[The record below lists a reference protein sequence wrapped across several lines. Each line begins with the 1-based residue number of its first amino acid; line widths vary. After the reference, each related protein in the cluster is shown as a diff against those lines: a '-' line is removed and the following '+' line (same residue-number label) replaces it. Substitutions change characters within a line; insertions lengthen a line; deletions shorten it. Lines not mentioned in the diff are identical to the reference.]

1 MSYATADLHLAI
13 AHHLLI
19 FVLAGILAFEIG
31 VIHLN
36 ITRHDINRVGR
47 IDAWYGIC
55 ALVIIVA
62 GFLRA
67 IFAAQGWVGR
77 GCSGWPTFQCAT
89 IPPSEVRQPSC
100 AIGKSRSD
108 RPSSQTH
115 AREHC
120 RPRRSQ
126 PSGKGAADSSS
137 CALLPCKRKYRSAAD
152 RAPIFVT
159 DGSTRQ
165 SARGGAQSPGRA

>member
-36 ITRHDINRVGR
+36 ITRQDINRVGR

-55 ALVIIVA
+55 ALVIIVV

-67 IFAAQGWVGR
+67 IFAAKGWGYYSVNGFFWAKMAAFTAVALLSIVPTMR
-77 GCSGWPTFQCAT
+77 IISWRRALATDAAFTPAAVDLLNVRRFLWAEAAFFALIPTF
-89 IPPSEVRQPSC
+89 
-100 AIGKSRSD
+100 
-108 RPSSQTH
+108 
-115 AREHC
+115 
-120 RPRRSQ
+120 
-126 PSGKGAADSSS
+126 AA
-137 CALLPCKRKYRSAAD
+137 AM
-152 RAPIFVT
+152 
-159 DGSTRQ
+159 
-165 SARGGAQSPGRA
+165 ARGYGSLPTNP